1 MSLTWCFQF
10 KFSSILISRYLTLL
24 EEWSLCILS
33 LSLMALSCFFLLDLK
48 KIDSVFLTF
57 KEVLFALSQLDQF
70 FKSILIGL
78 LTYLMELE
86 IRD

>member
-33 LSLMALSCFFLLDLK
+33 LSLMAPSCFFLLDLK